1 MNSSFKLDL
10 NNEDKAV
17 YLKALLYV
25 MAPKTNSRCEYI
37 RKQAKEIGFPTKE
50 LNKVKKITKPEAL
63 SLELLK
69 VSDIRLRRYL
79 IREMILLAI
88 NDHELSDTE
97 ICDMYK
103 IGAAAGIKEDKIND
117 FFIWAAQ
124 GVEWQLDGISLV
136 EEDI

>member
-1 MNSSFKLDL
+1 MNSSFKINLD
-10 NNEDKAV
+10 NNDKEI
-17 YLKALLYV
+17 YLKAMLYA
-25 MAPKTNSRCEYI
+25 MAPKATSRCEYI
-37 RKQAKEIGFPTKE
+37 RKQAKEISFPAKD
-50 LNKVKKITKPEAL
+50 LNKIKKISKPEAL

-69 VSDIRLRRYL
+69 LSDIRLRRYI

-88 NDHELSDTE
+88 NDHELSDKE

-124 GVEWQLDGISLV
+124 GVEWQIDGIALV
-136 EEDI
+136 EEDL